1 VEPTKESGEPAV
13 TLKLEMTPT
22 LPEQSPQEAPGI
34 FNIFIDGF
42 GKGIALT
49 SIEDIPSL
57 HIVDVEGGSIGLW
70 NNRPHTK
77 KVHVGDLVVKVRK
90 AGPNQEAWIDSD
102 TSLMLSLLESSG
114 PFEVQLKHTEPQ
126 GQQQPSPILEPRL
139 EAPAKAIARMHRLT
153 LSKVTLACLKLRTKL
168 MEAVVGSGRAA
179 CSSKRE
185 RCDAPLRVLFCFN
198 GCFNVSGH
206 NWLGSEPRYANFL
219 KTRIL
224 CRSVRMPTA
233 PLD

>member
-1 VEPTKESGEPAV
+1 M
-13 TLKLEMTPT
+13 TLT

-77 KVHVGDLVVKVRK
+77 KVHAGDLVVKVRK

-102 TSLMLSLLESSG
+102 ASLMLSLLESSG

-139 EAPAKAIARMHRLT
+139 EAPAEAIAEDAQIDVEQGDSG
-153 LSKVTLACLKLRTKL
+153 LSEVENKAN
-168 MEAVVGSGRAA
+168 GSCCGVW
-179 CSSKRE
+179 S
-185 RCDAPLRVLFCFN
+185 
-198 GCFNVSGH
+198 
-206 NWLGSEPRYANFL
+206 
-219 KTRIL
+219 
-224 CRSVRMPTA
+224 
-233 PLD
+233 